1 MKRSRIVVVAA
12 TGAICALGGAAA
24 GIAESSASSSSSPR
38 AGVPFHAG
46 MAEARHAMVFGIGPL
61 KDAAGPPV
69 HSESVVPNDKGGFDT
84 ITMDQGSFASLSGDQ
99 LTITEGTKRATYKKA
114 TLTIPSGATVRRNGE
129 KAQLSDLKAGD
140 TVLVAQSPDGTVVD
154 AHDAQHAEGPK
165 LDKIGP
171 GEPPLVTQKYGS
183 APSPPPQIPAPD
195 EEGAS

>member
-24 GIAESSASSSSSPR
+24 GIAESSASSSSTPR
-38 AGVPFHAG
+38 AQIPLHAG
-46 MAEARHAMVFGIGPL
+46 IAKASAMVFGTGPL

-99 LTITEGTKRATYKKA
+99 LTITEGTSRATYKKA
-114 TLTIPSGATVRRNGE
+114 TLTIPSGATVRRNDE

-140 TVLVAQSPDGTVVD
+140 TVLVAQGPDGTVVD
-154 AHDAQHAEGPK
+154 AHDAQHAEGPR
-165 LDKIGP
+165 LDKAGP

-183 APSPPPQIPAPD
+183 APAPPTQTPAPD

>member
-1 MKRSRIVVVAA
+1 MKRSRIVVVVA

-38 AGVPFHAG
+38 AQLPLHAG
-46 MAEARHAMVFGIGPL
+46 IAEARHAMVFGIGPL

-69 HSESVVPNDKGGFDT
+69 HSEAVVPNDKGGFDT
-84 ITMDQGSFASLSGDQ
+84 ITMDQGSFASLSGDR
-99 LTITEGTKRATYKKA
+99 LTITEGTSRATYKKA
-114 TLTIPSGATVRRNGE
+114 TLTIPSGATVRRNDE
-129 KAQLSDLKAGD
+129 KAQLSDLKEGD

-165 LDKIGP
+165 LDKVGP
-171 GEPPLVTQKYGS
+171 GEPPVVTQKYGS
-183 APSPPPQIPAPD
+183 APAPPTQSPAPD